1 VRHTLPAFP
10 SLTTASLA
18 TATLTTA
25 MLLVSTVPASAHAE
39 LAPWRLPPNTTAGVL
54 LLVTHG
60 CGDEDEWI
68 SSAPLEEEPTIA
80 VTLLRPLELRIE
92 PAPYEGWTLSTERD
106 EAGEV
111 VSATWRSDD
120 PAGTSDTLQ
129 LPFDATVG
137 DVPDG
142 HTIWL
147 PVVQECTGGDSLE
160 WTLEGDLRGGDEVPA
175 MELAI
180 VDGAPAPDPHGG
192 EGLDAASGAAAE
204 AALTPSPVERFGWA
218 SVLLGGAGLV
228 AIGVALWSRR
238 RTRAGATV

>member
-1 VRHTLPAFP
+1 VRRSLPAAP
-10 SLTTASLA
+10 SLTAASLTASLTSA
-18 TATLTTA
+18 
-25 MLLVSTVPASAHAE
+25 LLLASAAPASAHAE
-39 LAPWRLPPNTTAGVL
+39 LAPWRLPPDTTAGML

-68 SSAPLEEEPTIA
+68 SSEPLEEEPTIA
-80 VTLLRPLELRIE
+80 VTLQRPLELSIE
-92 PAPYEGWTLSTERD
+92 PAPYEGWTLTTERD

-137 DVPDG
+137 DLPDG
-142 HTIWL
+142 HTVWL
-147 PVVQECTGGDSLE
+147 PVIQECTGDERLE

-175 MELAI
+175 MELLI
-180 VDGAPAPDPHGG
+180 VEDAPYPEPHGG

-204 AALTPSPVERFGWA
+204 AALAPSFAERVGWP
-218 SVLLGGAGLV
+218 SLVLGGTGLV
-228 AIGVALWSRR
+228 AVAAVLWSRR
-238 RTRAGATV
+238 RTRDDATV